1 MNNDI
6 EDFLNSNDQI
16 ALVES
21 QKYEKVLYNILDSL
35 SNHFNKGIFYTNLSF
50 KILMDNFK
58 SSPNIKVSNYTIT
71 SDKGNFINGIEM
83 KYNHFDKVKTK
94 RINIGG
100 PETFSIYYPL
110 QSVLRNEKEYENLLN
125 MISEDNSSKIILV
138 ILSSVDSSNIKAK
151 VDRHIVIS
159 T

>member
-6 EDFLNSNDQI
+6 EDFLNSDDQI

-21 QKYEKVLYNILDSL
+21 QKYETALYNILDSL

-50 KILMDNFK
+50 KLVMDNFK
-58 SSPNIKVSNYTIT
+58 SFPNIKVSNYNIT

-94 RINIGG
+94 RINIGC

-138 ILSSVDSSNIKAK
+138 TLSSVDSSNIKAK

>member
-6 EDFLNSNDQI
+6 EDFLNSDDQI

-50 KILMDNFK
+50 KILMDNIK
-58 SSPNIKVSNYTIT
+58 SSHNIKVSNYNIT

-94 RINIGG
+94 SINIGG

-138 ILSSVDSSNIKAK
+138 TLSSVDSSNIKAK
-151 VDRHIVIS
+151 VDRHIVI
-159 T
+159 